1 MTLASILKS
10 KTGTLVKVE
19 AGTPIAT
26 VTEILHRNNIGAVL
40 VMRDG
45 ALLGVLSDRGI
56 VRAMALNPQGVR
68 AMPAERAMKPRQH
81 EAAPSTTLEEAM
93 RIMTTHRV
101 RYLPIFEADRLV
113 GIVSI
118 GDVVKALLDRQS
130 VAVESLTA
138 YISGV

>member
-10 KTGTLVKVE
+10 KTSRLIKIE
-19 AGTPIAT
+19 AETPIGA
-26 VTEILHRNNIGAVL
+26 VADILHRNNIGAVL
-40 VMRDG
+40 VMRGDE
-45 ALLGVLSDRGI
+45 LLGVLSDRGI

-81 EAAPSTTLEEAM
+81 EAAPSTTLEGAM
-93 RIMTTHRV
+93 RIMTTNHV

-118 GDVVKALLDRQS
+118 GDVVKALLDRQ
-130 VAVESLTA
+130 AITVESLTA
-138 YISGV
+138 YISGA

>member
-10 KTGTLVKVE
+10 KAAGLVKVE
-19 AGTPIAT
+19 AETPIGA

-45 ALLGVLSDRGI
+45 NLLGVLSDRGI

-93 RIMTTHRV
+93 RIMTDNRV
-101 RYLPIFEADRLV
+101 RYLPIFEADHLV

-118 GDVVKALLDRQS
+118 GDVVKALLDRQ
-130 VAVESLTA
+130 AVTVDSLTA
-138 YISGV
+138 YISGA

>member
-10 KTGTLVKVE
+10 KPAKLVKVE
-19 AGTPIAT
+19 ADTPISV

-40 VMRDG
+40 VMRDDD
-45 ALLGVLSDRGI
+45 LLGVLSDRGI

-81 EAAPSTTLEEAM
+81 EAAPSTTLEQAM
-93 RIMTTHRV
+93 QIMTTHRV
-101 RYLPIFEADRLV
+101 RYLPVFEAEHLV

-118 GDVVKALLDRQS
+118 GDVVKALLDRQ
-130 VAVESLTA
+130 AVTVDSLTA
-138 YISGV
+138 YINGA

>member
-1 MTLASILKS
+1 MPLASIVKS
-10 KTGTLVKVE
+10 KPGTLIKVE
-19 AGTPIAT
+19 ADTPIGV

-40 VMRDG
+40 VMRGD

-81 EAAPSTTLEEAM
+81 EAAPSTTLEQAM
-93 RIMTTHRV
+93 QIMTTHRV
-101 RYLPIFEADRLV
+101 RYLPIFESGTLV

-118 GDVVKALLDRQS
+118 GDVVKALLERQ
-130 VAVESLTA
+130 AVTVDSLTA
-138 YISGV
+138 YINRA